1 MRGSEREA
9 MVVGITEAM
18 LLLSIGPFNAIR
30 DATSN
35 AMFADVGC

>member
-1 MRGSEREA
+1 VRGRERLA
-9 MVVGITEAM
+9 MVAGIAEAM

-35 AMFADVGC
+35 AMFADVES